1 MESNYDFKNANINI
15 EYSETANGYYI
26 EISAKDFWNSI
37 TNEEMKK
44 DISEYYNNNITAE
57 TLNQEF
63 KGYNT
68 NIVKAIKETTGV
80 EGIIYEITITEE
92 PTNQTKEKIKMNTY
106 TDFNKMKTIVE
117 DEIRAA
123 DKNIKEYDIYEI
135 TNELSEYDVDEN
147 TFTFTEELD
156 DAELFWEIVEQY
168 KIEKDFS
175 DVSNNELLESFEE
188 ATADEYEYDEFTV
201 EQLRKE
207 ILNRMSNNYWPTKAL
222 EVKGFKRFKPSQ
234 APEPQR
240 FSTKT
245 IKD

>member
-1 MESNYDFKNANINI
+1 MENNYDFKNANINI

-44 DISEYYNNNITAE
+44 DISEYYENNITAE

-80 EGIIYEITITEE
+80 EGNIYEITITEE
-92 PTNQTKEKIKMNTY
+92 QTNQPKEKIKMNTY
-106 TDFNKMKTIVE
+106 TNFNKMKTIVE

-168 KIEKDFS
+168 KIKKDFS
-175 DVSNNELLESFEE
+175 DVTNNELLERFEE
-188 ATADEYEYDEFTV
+188 ASYDEYEYEYNEFEK

-207 ILNRMSNNYWPTKAL
+207 ILSRMNSNWINIQSAWSERL
-222 EVKGFKRFKPSQ
+222 
-234 APEPQR
+234 
-240 FSTKT
+240 
-245 IKD
+245 